1 MIEKTRQPNKI
12 SEHHTLPYLAGFAA
26 TVVLSSTLIFTWAH
40 ASTDVQPRSQA
51 ATKSSDDAVALSS
64 RNGDSPASAAAPS
77 RDLLKD
83 SPIDLSKVESKVESK
98 DANDASASKAPDL
111 SGEERSQ
118 CLDIVAHAVRIP
130 NRQRLQQY
138 CSHTE
143 RLPECVSVEGR
154 PIAHLDSISESAQGK
169 RVLVLGLIHGDE
181 TLAGEMTVEWAE
193 RLLKIPHR
201 NSWRVVGLL
210 NPDGLYRRTRMNA
223 HGVDLNRNFPTR
235 DWPEEAQKYWAKSSK
250 SDPRRFP
257 GDAAASEPETKCAIA
272 QIKNFKPDFII
283 SVHTPYHVLDFDG
296 PKLRFPPYRDLP
308 WRALGNY
315 PGSLGRFMWKD
326 MSVPVLT
333 IELGQKMVDAAQ
345 LQDIVGGLAIEAAN
359 KAGAKTAST
368 FISL

>member
-1 MIEKTRQPNKI
+1 MSDHQ
-12 SEHHTLPYLAGFAA
+12 TLPYLAGFAA
-26 TVVLSSTLIFTWAH
+26 TVALSSTLIFTWAH
-40 ASTDVQPRSQA
+40 ASTDVLAEKKAAPGSAAGTGTSNGTGTGTGTGTTAAPDSVTPKVTNSQ
-51 ATKSSDDAVALSS
+51 
-64 RNGDSPASAAAPS
+64 PASAAVS
-77 RDLLKD
+77 
-83 SPIDLSKVESKVESK
+83 SPNTPEI
-98 DANDASASKAPDL
+98 N
-111 SGEERSQ
+111 GEERTQ
-118 CLDIVAHAVRIP
+118 CLDIVAHAVRLL

-138 CSHTE
+138 CSHTA

-154 PIAHLDSISESAQGK
+154 PIEHLDSISESTHGK

-181 TLAGEMTVEWAE
+181 TLAGEMTIEWAE

-235 DWPEEAQKYWAKSSK
+235 DWPEEAQKYWAASAK

-257 GDAAASEPETKCAIA
+257 GDAAASEPETKCAVA
-272 QIKNFKPDFII
+272 QIKDFKPDFII
-283 SVHTPYHVLDFDG
+283 SIHTPYRVLDFDG
-296 PKLRFPPYRDLP
+296 PKLRYPSYRDLP

-333 IELGQKMVDAAQ
+333 VELGQKMVDAAQ
-345 LQDIVGGLAIEAAN
+345 LQDIVGGLAIEASN
-359 KAGAKTAST
+359 KSGPKTAAV
-368 FISL
+368 FNSL